1 MVKPQPYKR
10 LKWSTP
16 ELRAHLNRTN
26 DHQKKE
32 GPHLKTW
39 PKASPDHVTWCKLL
53 STVLSWK
60 GNCCR
65 GFKLCRPQS
74 YRITEKMR
82 PHGGQLFQHSLDRW
96 VKIKVRPAVS
106 LRKDCSEQVCG
117 SCWICHG
124 GMNPSGNACLSRRAK
139 QRLDLWIYISDV
151 ECIWR
156 AKTLQLHLTGM
167 GRWKDPRNFEKVC
180 HVQF

>member
-1 MVKPQPYKR
+1 MWHDASCWALYSLEKEIVVAASSYADHNLAR
-10 LKWSTP
+10 SLKKW
-16 ELRAHLNRTN
+16 
-26 DHQKKE
+26 
-32 GPHLKTW
+32 
-39 PKASPDHVTWCKLL
+39 
-53 STVLSWK
+53 
-60 GNCCR
+60 
-65 GFKLCRPQS
+65 
-74 YRITEKMR
+74 